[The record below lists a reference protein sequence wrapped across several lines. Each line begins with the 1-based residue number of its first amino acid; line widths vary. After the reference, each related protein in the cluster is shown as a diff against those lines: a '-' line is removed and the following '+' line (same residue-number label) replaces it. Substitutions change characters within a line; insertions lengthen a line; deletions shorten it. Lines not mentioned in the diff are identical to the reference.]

1 MERQAGYIL
10 LSNDSDRPDKKSWPQ
25 YSKWQTPANSD
36 METTPL
42 QEGGVLNI
50 SFLYYSFEIA
60 LYSYKN
66 DCKHEFASYYLSISI
81 PFWLIFEP

>member
-1 MERQAGYIL
+1 MTVTDQTRNPG
-10 LSNDSDRPDKKSWPQ
+10 LSTANGK
-25 YSKWQTPANSD
+25 TPANSD